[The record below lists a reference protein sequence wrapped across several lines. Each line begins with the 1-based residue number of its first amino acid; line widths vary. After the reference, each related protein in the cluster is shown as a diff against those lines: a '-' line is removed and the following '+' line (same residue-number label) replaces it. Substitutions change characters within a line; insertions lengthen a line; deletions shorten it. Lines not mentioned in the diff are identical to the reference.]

1 MEEKSECKGM
11 AGGNF
16 YAVGIVYLV
25 GGDGYKNVCVKTQ
38 RLGRARGGLCWA
50 LGLEGSS
57 PHPEELISKR

>member
-16 YAVGIVYLV
+16 YAVGIVLYLV

-38 RLGRARGGLCWA
+38 MLGRARAGTL
-50 LGLEGSS
+50 LGFGARGQLST
-57 PHPEELISKR
+57 PQRN